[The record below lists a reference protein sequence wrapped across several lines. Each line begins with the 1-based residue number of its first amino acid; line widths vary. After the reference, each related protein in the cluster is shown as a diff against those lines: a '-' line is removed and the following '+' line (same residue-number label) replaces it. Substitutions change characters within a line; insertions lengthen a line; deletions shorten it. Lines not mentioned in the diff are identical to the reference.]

1 MIPTLETE
9 RLLLRPFRDEDLD
22 AYAEF
27 SADPEVMR
35 YMGPPLSR
43 EDAWRQ
49 IAMLLGHWRLRGFGS
64 WAAEERETGE
74 LVGRLG
80 PHRPEGWPG
89 FEIGWV
95 LGRRYWGRGFATE
108 GARAALEYAF
118 TELDQP
124 HVISLIH
131 PDNQASIRVAERLG
145 ERLEGETRIRGIAVL
160 VYGIQRPE

>member
-35 YMGPPLSR
+35 YMGAPLSR

-145 ERLEGETRIRGIAVL
+145 ERLEGETQVRGIGVL
-160 VYGIQRPE
+160 VFGIHRPE